1 MDHPDSQTGHR
12 RPQLPDTPEERAIL
26 RMRAQ
31 QLATPKTNQQ
41 QNSTEEWMLHVRLD
55 ADAHYGVSYRFVE
68 EIIPVGSLTPVPFT
82 PKTIAGVVNH
92 HGQLLTIID
101 IKWFLTSKS
110 LIPNPSTR
118 ILVVRGAGITAG
130 ILVESVEGKLKYQP
144 DKLTAALHV
153 STNHVNT
160 VVVGIHQGSIA
171 VLNMDL
177 LLSHPALVVGERV
190 SRNKL

>member
-1 MDHPDSQTGHR
+1 MDHSDSSTGHR
-12 RPQLPDTPEERAIL
+12 RPRLPDTPEERDIL

-31 QLATPKTNQQ
+31 QLAVPKINKH
-41 QNSTEEWMLHVRLD
+41 QNSMEEWMLHVRLD
-55 ADAHYGVSYRFVE
+55 TDAHYGVSYRFVE

-82 PKTIAGVVNH
+82 PKTIAGVVNR

-101 IKWFLTSKS
+101 IKWFLISTS
-110 LIPNPSTR
+110 LIPNPSSR

-130 ILVESVEGKLKYQP
+130 ILVESVEGKVKYQP

-153 STNHVNT
+153 STAHANT

-171 VLNMDL
+171 VLNMDV
-177 LLSHPALVVGERV
+177 LLSHPALVVGERAL
-190 SRNKL
+190 RNKS